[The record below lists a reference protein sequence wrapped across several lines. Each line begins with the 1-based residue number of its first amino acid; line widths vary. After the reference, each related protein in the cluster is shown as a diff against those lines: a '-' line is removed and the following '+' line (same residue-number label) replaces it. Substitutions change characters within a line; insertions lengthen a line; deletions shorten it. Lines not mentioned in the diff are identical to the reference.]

1 MRVLFA
7 PDAFVG
13 HLEAQQAAEAMVSG
27 WGEQAPGDD
36 LSVCPLS
43 TGGSGFVDVVLA
55 ARGGDLLPQTVTGP
69 LGEPVPAT
77 LLTVTEPDGVR
88 TTYVEAAQAVGPY
101 LLDREARDPWRATSF
116 GVGELVD
123 AAVADGATR
132 VVVGVD
138 DVACHDAGA
147 GLLSALGVGS
157 AQRLAVGGGALADVT
172 VDDLSGL
179 AEARERLRGVQL
191 VVATTDDLPLLGF
204 HGASATDAQ
213 RRGATAE
220 QAQRLEAA
228 LGHFADVAQR
238 ALVAGRS
245 LGGSGLAATAGAGAG
260 GGVAYALLLL
270 GAQRVDGV
278 RAVLEA
284 TRFTERLRHSD
295 LVVTGEAVFGWHSL
309 RSGVVAQVAQE
320 ALSVGLPTVVVA
332 VDVEV
337 GRREVLNL
345 GVSGAYAVADRPE
358 RLADVRADPAGALA
372 ARTRR
377 VARTWS
383 H

>member
-1 MRVLFA
+1 
-7 PDAFVG
+7 
-13 HLEAQQAAEAMVSG
+13 
-27 WGEQAPGDD
+27 
-36 LSVCPLS
+36 
-43 TGGSGFVDVVLA
+43 
-55 ARGGDLLPQTVTGP
+55 
-69 LGEPVPAT
+69 
-77 LLTVTEPDGVR
+77 
-88 TTYVEAAQAVGPY
+88 VGPY

-123 AAVADGATR
+123 AAMADGATR